1 MLAGVNLFSVSLFK
15 VNLFSVAGVGIEA
28 LDCGSNLCHLGF
40 EIFVTAIEV
49 VNATDGRFAFGDEA
63 CEYERCAGAE
73 VGTHDVCTFEREAA
87 LDGCRVAV
95 QLDGCAQAF
104 EFCDMLEAVVI
115 DGVLHEAVARN
126 GEERCHERSLHV
138 RRESREG
145 EGGETD
151 GLEFLLACID
161 FGPVGTDV
169 HLAADFAESVE
180 RGGDVFRDDAR
191 DFDATACDGG
201 GAEERAGFDAVRD
214 CNACA
219 RAERFYALDGE
230 GARAAALNF
239 CAHACEEVDEVIDFG
254 FEGGV
259 LQDAY
264 AFGEGCRH
272 EDVDGRTDAG
282 NWEVEVASGEAT
294 FAGGFHIAVRD
305 VNLCAECFE
314 ALEVQVN
321 RARTPG
327 ASAGERDAATSE
339 AGNERAEYVKAGAH
353 GLDKFVRSFEVIDTA
368 GVDSQGVA
376 SAVDVATDNAEHIG
390 HGLHVFQMRNVRNF

>member
-1 MLAGVNLFSVSLFK
+1 MS
-15 VNLFSVAGVGIEA
+15 
-28 LDCGSNLCHLGF
+28 HLGF
-40 EIFVTAIEV
+40 EIFVTAVEV
-49 VNATDGRFAFGDEA
+49 VNTADGRFTFGDEA

-73 VGTHDVCTFEREAA
+73 VGAHDVCAFEREAA

-95 QLDGCAQAF
+95 QLDGGTQTF
-104 EFCDMLEAVVI
+104 EFCDVLEAVVI
-115 DGVLHEAVARN
+115 DGILHEAVAGN

-138 RRESREG
+138 CRESREG
-145 EGGETD
+145 ECGETD

-161 FGPVGTDV
+161 FGPVGADV

-230 GARAAALNF
+230 GSRAAALDF
-239 CAHACEEVDEVIDFG
+239 CAHACEEVDEVVDFG

-259 LQDAY
+259 LQYAH
-264 AFGEGCRH
+264 AFGECRRH
-272 EDVDGRTDAG
+272 EHVDRCTDAG
-282 NWEVEVASGEAT
+282 NREVEVAAGEPA
-294 FAGGFHIAVRD
+294 FAGGFDVTVRD
-305 VNLCAECFE
+305 VDLGAERFE

-321 RARTPG
+321 GARAPG
-327 ASAGERDAATSE
+327 ASAGERYAAASE
-339 AGNERAEYVKAGAH
+339 AGDERAEHVEARAH
-353 GLDKFVRSFEVIDTA
+353 GLDEFVWGFQMVYAVR
-368 GVDSQGVA
+368 VDSQDVA
-376 SAVDVATDNAEHIG
+376 SAVDVATDNAEHVG
-390 HGLHVFQMRNVRNF
+390 HGLHVFQVRNIRNF